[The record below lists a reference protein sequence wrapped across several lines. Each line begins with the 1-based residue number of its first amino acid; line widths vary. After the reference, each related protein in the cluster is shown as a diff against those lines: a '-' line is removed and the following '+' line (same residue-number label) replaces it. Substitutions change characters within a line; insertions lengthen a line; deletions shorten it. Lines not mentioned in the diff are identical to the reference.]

1 MERLKRVFR
10 HKHKKEKFP
19 EICNF
24 DLNRFSVSDP
34 TPPEEVS
41 DSFHWLMDFDSC
53 SGSDQVDPDL
63 HDGDDHCHP
72 GHGRHSQVSRRQYDI
87 VKKRRNFAITRSKS
101 FAHPVGSG
109 LTFAATSL
117 FISNISQ
124 VMMIEAEIIKTK
136 RERVEKRNL

>member
-10 HKHKKEKFP
+10 HKQRKEKFP

-24 DLNRFSVSDP
+24 DLNRFNVSEP

-63 HDGDDHCHP
+63 DEEDGHHLVN
-72 GHGRHSQVSRRQYDI
+72 GRHSQISRRQYDI

-109 LTFAATSL
+109 LSATLIILL
-117 FISNISQ
+117 FI
-124 VMMIEAEIIKTK
+124 
-136 RERVEKRNL
+136 